1 MAEPLDDR
9 ELIDL
14 WRGGDQQAARQIY
27 ERYIERLLPLARR
40 RLGRKISGRID
51 AEDVL
56 QSVFRTF
63 FQRAQAGRF
72 QVEDEHDL
80 CKLLVR
86 ITVHKTLRRIAA
98 ETAAKR
104 DPDREEGGA
113 ASQDCL
119 ADLLSRE
126 PTPEEAID
134 FLDQLE
140 HLLHQLRPQEREILQ
155 LRLQGCTNDEVAK
168 KLGTYDRR
176 IRRTIERIRGLAEQE
191 GLAGD

>member
-1 MAEPLDDR
+1 MDEPCDDQ
-9 ELIDL
+9 ELINL
-14 WRGGDQQAARQIY
+14 WREGDQEAARQIY
-27 ERYIERLLPLARR
+27 DRYIEKLLPLARR
-40 RLGRKISGRID
+40 RLGRRIIGRID

-63 FQRAQAGRF
+63 FQRARAGHF

-104 DPDREEGGA
+104 DPHREIGGA
-113 ASQDCL
+113 ESQDRL
-119 ADLLSRE
+119 VELLGRE
-126 PTPEEAID
+126 PTPDEAIE

-140 HLLHQLRPQEREILQ
+140 HLLRELRPQEREILQ
-155 LRLQGCTNDEVAK
+155 LRLQGCTNEEVAK
-168 KLGTYDRR
+168 KLGTYDRS
-176 IRRTIERIRGLAEQE
+176 IRRTMERIRGLAQQD
-191 GLAGD
+191 GFVD